1 MKKLLTI
8 SLFILLSS
16 FIIAQQNPSFVCLQ
30 AGASFPVANFSGKEL
45 PDGGFALIGFSAALE
60 GAWFFKPWIGVG
72 ASAGMNKQPVD
83 VGYLGYEKLQDNP
96 FLTDLRI
103 RSDPHLSLSI
113 YAGLFFQFP
122 LVQKLSLTAKALGGL
137 MYAQTPYQ
145 LYKAEY
151 YLIGKN
157 WYEITSSGDYE
168 ASFLI
173 GAGLQYDCNDY
184 IGFSIQSDFTYN
196 NMDFGFNQSD
206 GTVRTDVKTVSYIN
220 LRAGLVIKLGKSKSP
235 TNGAS

>member
-8 SLFILLSS
+8 SLFIFLSS
-16 FIIAQQNPSFVCLQ
+16 FIIAQQNPSFVRLD
-30 AGASFPVANFSGKEL
+30 AGASFPVTNFKGKEL
-45 PDGGFALIGFSAALE
+45 PDGGFALTGFSTALE

-72 ASAGMNKQPVD
+72 ASAGMNKHPVE

-103 RSDPHLSLSI
+103 RSDPYLSLSI

-122 LVQKLSLTAKALGGL
+122 IIKNLSLTAKALGGL

-168 ASFLI
+168 ASFLV

-184 IGFSIQSDFTYN
+184 LGFSLQSDFTYN
-196 NMDFGFNQSD
+196 NMDFSFHQSD
-206 GTVRTDVKTVSYIN
+206 GTVRTDVKTFSFIN
-220 LRAGLVIKLGKSKSP
+220 LRAGLVIKIGKTKSR
-235 TNGAS
+235 ASGGS